1 VSCELGLRKPEEEAF
16 YAVANRIGKP
26 IQQILFFD
34 DTPENLDT
42 ASRLGMQVVE
52 VKSLQDVKERLE
64 SLRCI

>member
-1 VSCELGLRKPEEEAF
+1 MWELIF
-16 YAVANRIGKP
+16 YELSQYNLYRFLGPV
-26 IQQILFFD
+26 QQILFFD

-52 VKSLQDVKERLE
+52 VKSLQDVKESLE